1 MIRKEGLRGLV
12 KPGCKWLPSSGDR
25 LYTYGPVYP
34 VGIMDISTLSLAR
47 AQFVTSLSFLALF
60 LSVALALAW
69 ILLFFKL
76 RARMSGNG
84 GWTAAYRFW
93 VRIFALS
100 FVLTLAASVPVLIQ
114 LGSLWAG
121 LMDKIGNVAGPLL
134 GYGIL
139 SVFILKS
146 CFLGVMLFGQR
157 RVSDGAH
164 TLAVLM
170 VAVGQLVA
178 VFWVLAL
185 QSWMQTPDGALL
197 VDGRYQVYDWAAVVF
212 NPSIGWRMAQ
222 VVLGSALAAAFLII
236 GVTALQALRLP
247 LGDGERCAF
256 KAALV
261 IAAAAAL
268 LQGPAVVGA
277 AQVMAKYQ
285 PAKAAAA
292 AGYWESGARPNL
304 VLFAWPDALSHQNQA
319 ELAISNAGGRWLHRN
334 DDGSYQGLDK
344 YSGMLPPV
352 ALTFWSLRVA
362 VGLGLLMLVAS
373 CVTLMWTWR
382 RELDPSGLPRGW
394 LRMLC
399 GMMFSGGIA
408 VVAGWWV
415 SIIGLQPFVVN
426 GTITQTEVLGTASSG
441 AVLYGLIGYGLL
453 YALLLAA
460 FAGML
465 FHAARYGVVPVRKLG
480 GGAQ

>member
-1 MIRKEGLRGLV
+1 
-12 KPGCKWLPSSGDR
+12 
-25 LYTYGPVYP
+25 
-34 VGIMDISTLSLAR
+34 MDISTLSLAR
-47 AQFVTSLSFLALF
+47 AQFVASLSFLALF
-60 LSVALALAW
+60 LAVALALAW
-69 ILLFFKL
+69 VLLFFKI
-76 RARMSGNG
+76 RARVSGRS

-100 FVLTLAASVPVLIQ
+100 FVLTLAACVPVLIQ
-114 LGSLWAG
+114 LGSLWSG

-157 RVSDGAH
+157 RVSDGIH

-178 VFWVLAL
+178 LFWVLAL
-185 QSWMQTPDGALL
+185 QSWMQTPDGAVL
-197 VDGRYQVYDWAAVVF
+197 VDGRYQVYDWAAVVL
-212 NPSIGWRMAQ
+212 NPSVGWRLAG
-222 VVLGSALAAAFLII
+222 VVVGAALAAAFLMM
-236 GVTALQALRLP
+236 GVTALQALRRP
-247 LGDGERCAF
+247 LGDGERATF
-256 KAALV
+256 KTGLV
-261 IAAAAAL
+261 IAALAAV
-268 LQGPAVVGA
+268 LQLPVAVGA
-277 AQVMAKYQ
+277 GQTMAKYQ

-292 AGYWESGARPNL
+292 AGYWESGSEPNL
-304 VLFAWPDALSHQNQA
+304 VLFGWPDARAHTNVADWTLR
-319 ELAISNAGGRWLHRN
+319 NAGGMWLHRN
-334 DDGSYQGLDK
+334 EDGTYQGLDK

-362 VGLGLLMLVAS
+362 AGLGLLMLAVS
-373 CVTLMWTWR
+373 WVTFLWTWR
-382 RELDPSGLPRGW
+382 RGMDVAVLPPWWQRV
-394 LRMLC
+394 LC

-415 SIIGLQPFVVN
+415 SVIGLQPFVVN
-426 GTITQTEVLGTASSG
+426 GTVTQSEVLGSVSSST
-441 AVLYGLIGYGLL
+441 VLYGLAGYGLL

-480 GGAQ
+480 GGTP

>member
-1 MIRKEGLRGLV
+1 
-12 KPGCKWLPSSGDR
+12 
-25 LYTYGPVYP
+25 
-34 VGIMDISTLSLAR
+34 MDISTLSLAR
-47 AQFVTSLSFLALF
+47 AQFVASLSFLAIF
-60 LSVALALAW
+60 LAVSLALAW
-69 ILLFFKL
+69 VLLFFKI
-76 RARMSGNG
+76 RARWSRHG

-93 VRIFALS
+93 VRIFALA

-114 LGSLWAG
+114 IGSLWAG

-157 RVSDGAH
+157 RVSDAAH

-197 VDGRYQVYDWAAVVF
+197 VDGRYQVYDWVKVVL
-212 NPSIGWRMAQ
+212 NPSIGWRMA
-222 VVLGSALAAAFLII
+222 VVMVGAALAASFLIM
-236 GVTALQALRLP
+236 GVTALQALRRP
-247 LGDGERCAF
+247 LGEGERSAF
-256 KAALV
+256 KTALV
-261 IAAAAAL
+261 V
-268 LQGPAVVGA
+268 AVVGA
-277 AQVMAKYQ
+277 FLQLPVATGAGQMMAQLQ

-292 AGYWESGARPNL
+292 AGFWESGPVPQL
-304 VLFAWPDALSHQNQA
+304 VLFGWPDARAHTNVADLTLN
-319 ELAISNAGGRWLHRN
+319 NAGGMWLHRN
-334 DDGSYQGLDK
+334 PDGTYQGLDK

-362 VGLGLLMLVAS
+362 AGLGLLMLVVA
-373 CVTLMWTWR
+373 CVTFLWTFR
-382 RELDPSGLPRGW
+382 RGMDPSSLPTWWQRV
-394 LRMLC
+394 LC

-426 GTITQTEVLGTASSG
+426 GTVTQSEVLGSMPAST
-441 AVLYGLIGYGLL
+441 VLYGLAGYVLL

-465 FHAARYGVVPVRKLG
+465 FHAARYGVVPVRKLI
-480 GGAQ
+480 GGAP

>member
-1 MIRKEGLRGLV
+1 
-12 KPGCKWLPSSGDR
+12 
-25 LYTYGPVYP
+25 
-34 VGIMDISTLSLAR
+34 MDISTLSLAR
-47 AQFVTSLSFLALF
+47 AQFVASLSFLALF
-60 LSVALALAW
+60 LAVALALAW
-69 ILLFFKL
+69 VLLFFKI
-76 RARMSGNG
+76 RARVSGQG

-100 FVLTLAASVPVLIQ
+100 FVLTLAACVPVLIQ
-114 LGSLWAG
+114 IGSLWAG
-121 LMDKIGNVAGPLL
+121 LMDKIGNIAGPLL

-178 VFWVLAL
+178 LFWVLAL
-185 QSWMQTPDGALL
+185 QSWMQTPDGAVL
-197 VDGRYQVYDWAAVVF
+197 VDGRYQVYDWVAVVL
-212 NPSIGWRMAQ
+212 NPSVGWRMA
-222 VVLGSALAAAFLII
+222 VVVVGSALAAAFLMM
-236 GVTALQALRLP
+236 GVTAMQALRRP
-247 LGDGERCAF
+247 LDDGERCTF
-256 KAALV
+256 KTGLAIAAL
-261 IAAAAAL
+261 AAV
-268 LQGPAVVGA
+268 LQIPVAMGA
-277 AQVMAKYQ
+277 GQMVAQYQ

-292 AGYWESGARPNL
+292 AGYWESGTEPRL
-304 VLFAWPDALSHQNQA
+304 VLFGWPDARAHTNVGDWTLRNT
-319 ELAISNAGGRWLHRN
+319 GGMWLHRN
-334 DDGSYQGLDK
+334 EDGTYQGLDK

-362 VGLGLLMLVAS
+362 AGLGLLMLAVS
-373 CVTLMWTWR
+373 WITFLWTWR
-382 RELDPSGLPRGW
+382 RGLDVAVLPPWWQRV
-394 LRMLC
+394 LC

-415 SIIGLQPFVVN
+415 SIIGLQPFAVN
-426 GTITQTEVLGTASSG
+426 GTVTQSEILGAVASST
-441 AVLYGLIGYGLL
+441 VLYGLLGYGLL

-465 FHAARYGVVPVRKLG
+465 FHAARYGVVPVRKLTG
-480 GGAQ
+480 GTP

>member
-1 MIRKEGLRGLV
+1 
-12 KPGCKWLPSSGDR
+12 
-25 LYTYGPVYP
+25 
-34 VGIMDISTLSLAR
+34 MDISTLSLAR
-47 AQFVTSLSFLALF
+47 AQFVASLSFLALF
-60 LSVALALAW
+60 LAVALALAW
-69 ILLFFKL
+69 VLLFFKI
-76 RARMSGNG
+76 RARLSGQG

-100 FVLTLAASVPVLIQ
+100 FVLTLAACVPVLIQ
-114 LGSLWAG
+114 IGSLWAG
-121 LMDKIGNVAGPLL
+121 LMDKIGNIAGPLL

-178 VFWVLAL
+178 LFWVLAL
-185 QSWMQTPDGALL
+185 QSWMQTPDGAVL
-197 VDGRYQVYDWAAVVF
+197 VDGRYQVYDWVAVVL
-212 NPSIGWRMAQ
+212 NPSIGWRMA
-222 VVLGSALAAAFLII
+222 VVVVGSALAAAFLMM
-236 GVTALQALRLP
+236 GVTAMQALRRP
-247 LGDGERCAF
+247 LDDGERCTF
-256 KAALV
+256 KTGLAIAAL
-261 IAAAAAL
+261 AAV
-268 LQGPAVVGA
+268 LQIPVATGA
-277 AQVMAKYQ
+277 GQMVAQYQ

-292 AGYWESGARPNL
+292 AGYWESGSEPRL
-304 VLFAWPDALSHQNQA
+304 VLFGWPDARAHTNTGDWTLR
-319 ELAISNAGGRWLHRN
+319 NAGGMWLHRN
-334 DDGSYQGLDK
+334 EDGTYQGLDK

-362 VGLGLLMLVAS
+362 AGLGLLMLAVS
-373 CVTLMWTWR
+373 WITFLWTWR
-382 RELDPSGLPRGW
+382 RGLDVAVLPQWWQRV
-394 LRMLC
+394 LC

-415 SIIGLQPFVVN
+415 SIIGLQPFAVN
-426 GTITQTEVLGTASSG
+426 GTVTQSEILGAVSSST
-441 AVLYGLIGYGLL
+441 VLYGLLGYGLL

-465 FHAARYGVVPVRKLG
+465 FHAARYGVVPVRKLSG
-480 GGAQ
+480 GTP

>member
-1 MIRKEGLRGLV
+1 
-12 KPGCKWLPSSGDR
+12 
-25 LYTYGPVYP
+25 
-34 VGIMDISTLSLAR
+34 MDISTLSLAR
-47 AQFVTSLSFLALF
+47 AQFMASLSFLALF
-60 LSVALALAW
+60 LAVSLALAW
-69 ILLFFKL
+69 VLLFFKI
-76 RARMSGNG
+76 RARWSSHG
-84 GWTAAYRFW
+84 GWTGAYRFW

-114 LGSLWAG
+114 IGSLWAG

-170 VAVGQLVA
+170 VAVGQVVA

-197 VDGRYQVYDWAAVVF
+197 VDGRYQVYDWMKVVLNPSVGWRLAVVMV
-212 NPSIGWRMAQ
+212 GA
-222 VVLGSALAAAFLII
+222 ALAASFLMM
-236 GVTALQALRLP
+236 GVTALQALRRP
-247 LGDGERCAF
+247 LGEGERSAF
-256 KAALV
+256 KTALV
-261 IAAAAAL
+261 V
-268 LQGPAVVGA
+268 AVVAAFLQVPVATGA
-277 AQVMAKYQ
+277 GQMMAKLQ

-292 AGYWESGARPNL
+292 AGFWQSGPVPQL
-304 VLFAWPDALSHQNQA
+304 VLFGWPDARAHVNVGDLTFN
-319 ELAISNAGGRWLHRN
+319 NAGGMWLHRN
-334 DDGSYQGLDK
+334 ADGTYQGLDK

-352 ALTFWSLRVA
+352 AVTFWSVRVA
-362 VGLGLLMLVAS
+362 VGLGLLMLAVA
-373 CVTLMWTWR
+373 CVTFLWTFR
-382 RELDPSGLPRGW
+382 RGLDPSALPPWWQRV
-394 LRMLC
+394 LC

-426 GTITQTEVLGTASSG
+426 GTVTQSEVLGAMPSST
-441 AVLYGLIGYGLL
+441 VLYGLAGYGVL

-465 FHAARYGVVPVRKLG
+465 FHAARYGVVPVRKLS
-480 GGAQ
+480 GGAP

>member
-1 MIRKEGLRGLV
+1 
-12 KPGCKWLPSSGDR
+12 
-25 LYTYGPVYP
+25 
-34 VGIMDISTLSLAR
+34 MDISTLSLAR
-47 AQFVTSLSFLALF
+47 AQFVASLSFLALF
-60 LSVALALAW
+60 LAVALALAW
-69 ILLFFKL
+69 VLLFFKI
-76 RARMSGNG
+76 RARVSGQG

-100 FVLTLAASVPVLIQ
+100 FVLTLAACVPVLIQ
-114 LGSLWAG
+114 IGSLWAG
-121 LMDKIGNVAGPLL
+121 LMDKIGNIAGPLL

-178 VFWVLAL
+178 LFWVLAL
-185 QSWMQTPDGALL
+185 QSWMQTPDGAVL
-197 VDGRYQVYDWAAVVF
+197 VDGRYQVYDWVAVVL
-212 NPSIGWRMAQ
+212 NPSVGWRMA
-222 VVLGSALAAAFLII
+222 VVVVGSALAAAFLMM
-236 GVTALQALRLP
+236 GVTAMQALRRP
-247 LGDGERCAF
+247 LDDGERCTF
-256 KAALV
+256 KTGLAIAAL
-261 IAAAAAL
+261 AAV
-268 LQGPAVVGA
+268 LQIPVAMGA
-277 AQVMAKYQ
+277 GQMVAQYQ

-292 AGYWESGARPNL
+292 AGYWESGTEPRL
-304 VLFAWPDALSHQNQA
+304 VLFGWPDARAHTNVGDWTLRNT
-319 ELAISNAGGRWLHRN
+319 GGMWLHRN
-334 DDGSYQGLDK
+334 EDGTYQGLDK

-362 VGLGLLMLVAS
+362 AGLGLLMLAVS
-373 CVTLMWTWR
+373 WITFLWTWR
-382 RELDPSGLPRGW
+382 RGLDVAVLPPWWQRV
-394 LRMLC
+394 LY

-415 SIIGLQPFVVN
+415 SIIGLQPFAVN
-426 GTITQTEVLGTASSG
+426 GTVTQSEILGAVASST
-441 AVLYGLIGYGLL
+441 VLYGLLGYGLL

-465 FHAARYGVVPVRKLG
+465 FHAARYGVVPVRKLTG
-480 GGAQ
+480 GTP

>member
-1 MIRKEGLRGLV
+1 
-12 KPGCKWLPSSGDR
+12 
-25 LYTYGPVYP
+25 
-34 VGIMDISTLSLAR
+34 MDISTLSLAR
-47 AQFVTSLSFLALF
+47 AQFVASLSFLALF
-60 LSVALALAW
+60 LAVALALAW
-69 ILLFFKL
+69 VLLFFKI
-76 RARMSGNG
+76 RARVSGQG

-100 FVLTLAASVPVLIQ
+100 FVLTLAACVPVLIQ

-178 VFWVLAL
+178 LFWVLAL
-185 QSWMQTPDGALL
+185 QSWMQTPDGAVL
-197 VDGRYQVYDWAAVVF
+197 VDGRYQVYDWAAVVL
-212 NPSIGWRMAQ
+212 NPSVGWRMA
-222 VVLGSALAAAFLII
+222 VVVVGSALAAAFLMM
-236 GVTALQALRLP
+236 GVTALQALRRP
-247 LGDGERCAF
+247 LDDGERCTF
-256 KAALV
+256 KTGLAIAALASV
-261 IAAAAAL
+261 
-268 LQGPAVVGA
+268 LQLPVASGA
-277 AQVMAKYQ
+277 GQMVAQYQ

-292 AGYWESGARPNL
+292 AGYWESGAEPRL
-304 VLFAWPDALSHQNQA
+304 VLFGWPDVRNHTNVADWTWN
-319 ELAISNAGGRWLHRN
+319 NAGGMWLHRN
-334 DDGSYQGLDK
+334 EDGTYQGLDK

-362 VGLGLLMLVAS
+362 AGLGLLMLAVSWVTVLLTGRRGMDVAVVS
-373 CVTLMWTWR
+373 RWWQRV
-382 RELDPSGLPRGW
+382 
-394 LRMLC
+394 LC

-408 VVAGWWV
+408 VVAAWWV
-415 SIIGLQPFVVN
+415 SVIGLQPFVVN
-426 GTITQTEVLGTASSG
+426 GTITQTEVLGPMSSST
-441 AVLYGLIGYGLL
+441 VLYGLIGYGLL

-480 GGAQ
+480 GGTP

>member
-1 MIRKEGLRGLV
+1 
-12 KPGCKWLPSSGDR
+12 
-25 LYTYGPVYP
+25 
-34 VGIMDISTLSLAR
+34 MDISTLSLAR
-47 AQFVTSLSFLALF
+47 AQFVASLSFLALF
-60 LSVALALAW
+60 LAVSLALAW
-69 ILLFFKL
+69 VLLFFKV
-76 RARMSGNG
+76 RARWSGLP

-93 VRIFALS
+93 VRIFALA

-121 LMDKIGNVAGPLL
+121 LMDKVGNVAGPLL

-197 VDGRYQVYDWAAVVF
+197 VDGRYQVYDWVAVVL
-212 NPSIGWRMAQ
+212 NPSVGWRMA
-222 VVLGSALAAAFLII
+222 VVAVGAALAASFLMM
-236 GVTALQALRLP
+236 GVTALQALRRP
-247 LGDGERCAF
+247 LGDGERNAF
-256 KAALV
+256 KTALV
-261 IAAAAAL
+261 VALVAAF
-268 LQGPAVVGA
+268 LQIPVATGA
-277 AQVMAKYQ
+277 GQLVAKLQ

-292 AGYWESGARPNL
+292 AGYWESGAEPEL
-304 VLFAWPDALSHQNQA
+304 VLFGWPDARNHRN
-319 ELAISNAGGRWLHRN
+319 LADVTVRNTGGMWLHRN
-334 DDGSYQGLDK
+334 PDGTYQGLDK

-352 ALTFWSLRVA
+352 ALTFLSLRVA
-362 VGLGLLMLVAS
+362 AGLGLLMLAVA
-373 CVTLMWTWR
+373 CVTFLWTFR
-382 RELDPSGLPRGW
+382 RGLDLSTLPRW
-394 LRMLC
+394 WQRVVC

-415 SIIGLQPFVVN
+415 SVIGLQPFVVN
-426 GTITQTEVLGTASSG
+426 GTVTQSEVLGSVSSNT
-441 AVLYGLIGYGLL
+441 VLYGLIGYGVL
-453 YALLLAA
+453 YAVLLAA

-465 FHAARYGVVPVRKLG
+465 FHAARYGVVPVRKLA
-480 GGAQ
+480 GGAP

>member
-1 MIRKEGLRGLV
+1 
-12 KPGCKWLPSSGDR
+12 
-25 LYTYGPVYP
+25 
-34 VGIMDISTLSLAR
+34 MDISTLSLAR
-47 AQFVTSLSFLALF
+47 AQFVASLSFLALF
-60 LSVALALAW
+60 LAVALALAW
-69 ILLFFKL
+69 VLLFFKI
-76 RARMSGNG
+76 RARVSGGG

-100 FVLTLAASVPVLIQ
+100 FVLTLAACVPVLIQ
-114 LGSLWAG
+114 IGSLWAG
-121 LMDKIGNVAGPLL
+121 LMDKIGNIAGPLL

-178 VFWVLAL
+178 LFWVLAL
-185 QSWMQTPDGALL
+185 QSWMQTPDGAVL
-197 VDGRYQVYDWAAVVF
+197 VDGRYQVYDWVAVVL
-212 NPSIGWRMAQ
+212 NPSVGWRMA
-222 VVLGSALAAAFLII
+222 VVVVGSALAAAFLMM
-236 GVTALQALRLP
+236 GVTAMQALRRP
-247 LGDGERCAF
+247 LDDGERCTF
-256 KAALV
+256 KTGLAIAAL
-261 IAAAAAL
+261 AAV
-268 LQGPAVVGA
+268 LQIPVATGA
-277 AQVMAKYQ
+277 GQMVAQYQ

-292 AGYWESGARPNL
+292 AGYWESGTEPRL
-304 VLFAWPDALSHQNQA
+304 VLFGWPDARAHANVGDWTLR
-319 ELAISNAGGRWLHRN
+319 NAGGSWLHRN
-334 DDGSYQGLDK
+334 EDGTYQGLDK

-362 VGLGLLMLVAS
+362 AGLGLLMLAVS
-373 CVTLMWTWR
+373 WVTFLWTWR
-382 RELDPSGLPRGW
+382 RGLDVAVLPQWWQRV
-394 LRMLC
+394 LC
-399 GMMFSGGIA
+399 GMMFSGGLA

-415 SIIGLQPFVVN
+415 SIIGLQPFAVN
-426 GTITQTEVLGTASSG
+426 GTVTQSEILGAVSSST
-441 AVLYGLIGYGLL
+441 VLYGLLGYGLL

-480 GGAQ
+480 GGTP

>member
-1 MIRKEGLRGLV
+1 
-12 KPGCKWLPSSGDR
+12 
-25 LYTYGPVYP
+25 
-34 VGIMDISTLSLAR
+34 MDISTLSLAR
-47 AQFVTSLSFLALF
+47 AQFVASLSFLALF
-60 LSVALALAW
+60 LAVSLALAW
-69 ILLFFKL
+69 VLLFFKV
-76 RARMSGNG
+76 RARWSGHG

-93 VRIFALS
+93 VRIFALA

-114 LGSLWAG
+114 IGSLWAG

-170 VAVGQLVA
+170 VAAGQLVA

-197 VDGRYQVYDWAAVVF
+197 VDGRYQVYDWAAVVL
-212 NPSIGWRMAQ
+212 NPSVGWRMA
-222 VVLGSALAAAFLII
+222 VVVVGAALAASFLMM
-236 GVTALQALRLP
+236 GVTALQALRRP
-247 LGDGERCAF
+247 LGDGERSAF
-256 KAALV
+256 KTALV
-261 IAAAAAL
+261 V
-268 LQGPAVVGA
+268 AVVAAFLQLPVATGA
-277 AQVMAKYQ
+277 GQMVARLQ

-292 AGYWESGARPNL
+292 AGFWESGANPQL
-304 VLFAWPDALSHQNQA
+304 VLFGWPDARNHTNVADVTLRNM
-319 ELAISNAGGRWLHRN
+319 GGMWLHRN
-334 DDGSYQGLDK
+334 PDGTYQGLDK

-362 VGLGLLMLVAS
+362 AGLGLLMLVAA
-373 CVTLMWTWR
+373 CVTFLWTFR
-382 RELDPSGLPRGW
+382 RGLDPSTLPRW
-394 LRMLC
+394 WQRVMC

-415 SIIGLQPFVVN
+415 SVIGLQPFVVN
-426 GTITQTEVLGTASSG
+426 GTVTQSEVLGTVSSST
-441 AVLYGLIGYGLL
+441 VLYGLAGYGVL
-453 YALLLAA
+453 YTLLLAA

-480 GGAQ
+480 GGAP